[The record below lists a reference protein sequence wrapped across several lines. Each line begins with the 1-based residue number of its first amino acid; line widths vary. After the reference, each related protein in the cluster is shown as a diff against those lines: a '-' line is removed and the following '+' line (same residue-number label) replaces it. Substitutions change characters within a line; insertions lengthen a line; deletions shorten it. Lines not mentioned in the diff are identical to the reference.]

1 MKNRTFKL
9 GQNKNNYLWVGE
21 INVIIHK
28 IIKEIWLNFKNIY
41 TIIVF
46 LSINTAGGAENFQN
60 VGVWLEKHFQLC
72 NTDYRNLKTCVNAL
86 SSLSSI
92 YRTSQLM
99 YFLLWKMT
107 MGEFAKSQNMPEV
120 EIQKGAFIRK
130 GEY

>member
-41 TIIVF
+41 TITVF

-60 VGVWLEKHFQLC
+60 VGV
-72 NTDYRNLKTCVNAL
+72 D
-86 SSLSSI
+86 
-92 YRTSQLM
+92 
-99 YFLLWKMT
+99 
-107 MGEFAKSQNMPEV
+107 
-120 EIQKGAFIRK
+120 
-130 GEY
+130 